1 MIGWACRQA
10 ALWGALALLGF
21 AALHRLPAHLAANAV
36 RPPAPRAASARPA
49 GIPRRDVLVFPADPS
64 GHILVD
70 AEIDGAPVRLL
81 LDTGASLLTLS
92 LADARAAGISR
103 SQLAFDQ
110 PVVTANGI
118 ARMALVRLREVR
130 VGQLVLADVPA
141 AVLENLRVSLFGMSL
156 LRRLPGYQLRDG
168 TLIIDW

>member
-10 ALWGALALLGF
+10 ALWGFFALLCF
-21 AALHRLPAHLAANAV
+21 AALHRLPSYIAANEV
-36 RPPAPRAASARPA
+36 RPPAPRAASAQPA
-49 GIPRRDVLVFPADPS
+49 GTSRRDVLVFPADAS
-64 GHILVD
+64 GHVIVD

-103 SQLAFDQ
+103 GDLVFDRA
-110 PVVTANGI
+110 VATANGI

-130 VGQLVLADVPA
+130 VGQLALADVPA
-141 AVLENLRVSLFGMSL
+141 AVLENLRISLFGMSL

-168 TLIIDW
+168 KLIINW

>member
-10 ALWGALALLGF
+10 ALWGFLALLCF
-21 AALHRLPAHLAANAV
+21 AALHRLPSYLAANAV
-36 RPPAPRAASARPA
+36 RPPAPTADMARPA
-49 GIPRRDVLVFPADPS
+49 GLPLRDALAFPADAS
-64 GHILVD
+64 GHVIVD

-103 SQLAFDQ
+103 GDLDFDRR
-110 PVVTANGI
+110 VATANGI

-130 VGQLVLADVPA
+130 IGQLSLTDVPA

-156 LRRLPGYQLRDG
+156 LRRLPRYQLRDG
-168 TLIIDW
+168 RLIIDW

>member
-10 ALWGALALLGF
+10 ALWGLLALLCF
-21 AALHRLPAHLAANAV
+21 AALHRLPAYLAARDAGAAA
-36 RPPAPRAASARPA
+36 APARPR
-49 GIPRRDVLVFPADPS
+49 GVPRRDVLVFPADAS
-64 GHILVD
+64 GHVLVD

-103 SQLAFDQ
+103 GDLAFDR
-110 PVVTANGI
+110 PVATANGI

-130 VGQLVLADVPA
+130 IGQLALADVPA
-141 AVLENLRVSLFGMSL
+141 GVLANLRVSLFGMSL
-156 LRRLPGYQLRDG
+156 LRRLPGYQIRDG
-168 TLIIDW
+168 RLIIDW